1 MRNKIT
7 SIIKGAAARLLPF
20 CLFAFLPLWL
30 TGCSSSDDDDNST
43 FKASTFSAAER
54 PTWQIDLSGNAAAP
68 SWTAP
73 DPTKFESSMFIL
85 VKLQDE
91 LKPYSTDGDLMTVF
105 INDECRAVPAVRNV
119 DDNGD
124 IYFVLKIRGNG
135 NDRDVNFGLCYY
147 CPAIS
152 QLFILEGRET
162 FVTEVTY
169 GYDEDFEPPL
179 LIGCRRYPVKNY
191 VTASLPAQP
200 PFTPD
205 QGDVVAAFVGNECR
219 GVGAVGQSFVVLRT
233 DPSETV
239 TLRYYSARQGGVYT
253 LQQTVELNGGED
265 THITLAF

>member
-1 MRNKIT
+1 MTKEMDMRT
-7 SIIKGAAARLLPF
+7 LFLCSLLP
-20 CLFAFLPLWL
+20 LLLW
-30 TGCSSSDDDDNST
+30 GCSSHDDDNDST
-43 FKASTFSAAER
+43 LSASTFAAAEK
-54 PTWQIDLSGNAAAP
+54 PAWKVDLTGNAAPP
-68 SWTAP
+68 SWTSP
-73 DPTKFESSMFIL
+73 DPAKFESSMFIL

-105 INDECRAVPAVRNV
+105 IEDECRAVPAVRNV

-135 NDRDVNFGLCYY
+135 TDRDVNFGLCYY

-205 QGDVVAAFVGNECR
+205 EGDVVAAFVGNECR
-219 GVGAVGQSFVVLRT
+219 GVGTVGQSFVVLRT

-253 LQQTVELNGGED
+253 LQQRVELIRDEETNV
-265 THITLAF
+265 TLAF